1 MEKVRRIVILQK
13 NFNEQIR
20 AIMPG
25 NIDRYQRKSRMFS
38 KKPWRTAK
46 AQRVLA
52 PPVKQRKLGKASHL

>member
-13 NFNEQIR
+13 DLNEQIR

-38 KKPWRTAK
+38 KKPWRMA
-46 AQRVLA
+46 A
-52 PPVKQRKLGKASHL
+52 PVKQRKLGKASHL